1 MSKMN
6 WRTAGIVLSTLVGM
20 LALGAAFADGP
31 TPATEPAKVY
41 VPYEHLKPVLNSEKQ
56 GVFLPY
62 DEFQRL
68 WRAAKESPAG
78 LSGQAPMPYL
88 ISAARF
94 TGKVGA
100 ELATMQMNLTVDI
113 LADGWVEVPIGL
125 AEVAVSKA
133 SFGAAASA
141 PADAETPLLR
151 VVNGQYSLVTKGKGR
166 RTLVVDFVRQLVTEP
181 GLNVLTFRTPSAAIT
196 MLDLQI
202 GEENMKVDVEPMLAA
217 TTTQV
222 TADGKK
228 ATQLQAFLGA
238 ADRVKLSWK
247 PKTQAAEDLEP
258 VVIADQLQQIDVSEA
273 VISHTVEF
281 NYDIRRRGVDQFT
294 IQLPRDFRVIA
305 VDGANIAKWD
315 IVGGAAN
322 QTTQPAANAAKAAP
336 ATNAADAPV
345 QMLAVKLFAPAKDSY
360 KLTVKMERF
369 LQEAEATVA
378 LTPIVTHQ
386 ALRSTGLIALTHV
399 SRRSVEIRDAR
410 NLVRVDAGRLPESL
424 RSRAGVSA
432 YRFLSADY
440 AGQLAIAMVAPRIT
454 VNQLWALGV
463 DADRLELRGK
473 LNYTIERAGV
483 FELSMSLPEPW
494 EVISVGPAN
503 VVDDHQLV
511 GKGADRKLNLLLKRE
526 VSGAVSIDL
535 VARAPRA
542 AVQALR
548 GEQAATT
555 QPAGERAVEPVEFTL
570 PLPASANLQMCTGQ
584 LVLFLAGQFRA
595 EIDKLDQLS
604 PLPLERAAGF
614 ASMGSLAPALA
625 FEYQAID
632 RSRPAGAKFRIAAK
646 PAQVSAV
653 VYRLVNIQPG
663 SLEQQAVVEYRVQH
677 APVDT
682 FYLQVPA
689 SLAGDIRIQGKDIK
703 EQPQVDAPED
713 TGMRGHGDAEKDA
726 NPRISASDRL
736 RVATHDS
743 QISSGKFVYYKI
755 VLQAPITGA
764 YTLAV
769 TCRQPFQAGTVDKP
783 ALVKVEPI
791 LAAGKL
797 SDQNGYVTIAKADTL
812 AIAAPEFKNLT
823 PADPGS
829 ETDLPYAPH
838 RQVAV
843 IAFKYAA
850 PPFELT
856 LPVVLQQEADVFTK
870 IVTAAIMEQVIDR
883 QGTLNTHATFLVSSS
898 RGDRLAFT
906 LPARA
911 KVFSVQLNGAE
922 AAVEPGASADGRVVR
937 MPPSAGQVSRV
948 VLEISYGLD
957 NASAADLAGP
967 ELPKDIPVQQTIW
980 RLCVP
985 QEDYVIG
992 YDRTFA
998 RVNSQAS
1005 QNLLE
1010 ALAAGQATKPAFKL
1024 AQQGQVW
1031 DFTRQG
1037 APGKLSVHLVSRE
1050 TFHIS
1055 IWVAVLAIG
1064 AFMLRLRGF
1073 TRTLI
1078 VLAAAV
1084 AMSVMDLIWPL
1095 LVDQVCL
1102 AVGGPV
1108 GIVAMLWLAQWI
1120 FIRMPRARKEA
1131 RDAATP
1137 PFPVTLVPVQA
1148 RPSDAAPAAGSVVSD
1163 VAEKQTSA
1171 DDAAKK
1177 E

>member
-1 MSKMN
+1 MIKAN
-6 WRTAGIVLSTLVGM
+6 WRAAGIALAALAGM
-20 LALGAAFADGP
+20 AACGAAFADGP
-31 TPATEPAKVY
+31 APATEPAKVY

-68 WRAAKESPAG
+68 WRAAKGTPAG
-78 LSGQAPMPYL
+78 LAGQAPPMPYL

-94 TGKVGA
+94 NGKVGA

-133 SFGAAASA
+133 SFSASASA
-141 PADAETPLLR
+141 PANAETPLLR
-151 VVNGQYSLVTKGKGR
+151 VVNGQYSLVTRGKGR

-273 VISHTVEF
+273 VIAHTVEM

-305 VDGANIAKWD
+305 VDGTNIARWD
-315 IVGGAAN
+315 IVGGAAGQN
-322 QTTQPAANAAKAAP
+322 ATQPAANGAARVVS
-336 ATNAADAPV
+336 ATNVADAPV

-360 KLTVKMERF
+360 KLTIRMERF
-369 LQEAEATVA
+369 LQESQAAVA

-386 ALRSTGLIALTHV
+386 ALRSTGLIALTHAA
-399 SRRSVEIRDAR
+399 RRSVEIRDAR
-410 NLVRVDAGRLPESL
+410 NLVRVDAGRLPEAL
-424 RSRAGVSA
+424 RSRPGVSA

-440 AGQLAIAMVAPRIT
+440 AGQLAVATVAPRISLQ
-454 VNQLWALGV
+454 QLWSLGV
-463 DADRLELRGK
+463 DADRLELRGR
-473 LNYTIERAGV
+473 LNYVIERAGV
-483 FELSMSLPEPW
+483 FELSMNLPEPW
-494 EVISVGPAN
+494 EIVSIGPSG
-503 VVDDHQLV
+503 VVDDHQFT
-511 GKGADRKLNLLLKRE
+511 GKGAQRKLNLLLKRE
-526 VSGAVSIDL
+526 VSGAVGIDL
-535 VARAPRA
+535 VARMPRGA
-542 AVQALR
+542 AV
-548 GEQAATT
+548 QAATT
-555 QPAGERAVEPVEFTL
+555 QPAGERSEEGVEFSL
-570 PLPASANLQMCTGQ
+570 PLPASTNLQMCTGQ
-584 LVLFLAGQFRA
+584 VVLYLASRYRA
-595 EIDKLDQLS
+595 EIENLDQLS
-604 PLPLERAAGF
+604 PMPLERASGVGTF
-614 ASMGSLAPALA
+614 GSLTPVLA
-625 FEYQAID
+625 FEYQAVD
-632 RSRPAGAKFRIAAK
+632 RNRPAGAKFRIAAK

-663 SLEQQAVVEYRVQH
+663 ALEQQAVVEYHVQH

-689 SLAGDIRIQGKDIK
+689 SMAPDIRIQGRDIK
-703 EQPQVDAPED
+703 EQPQIPAGEA
-713 TGMRGHGDAEKDA
+713 RGAVNELPGAGERASSRPAGGAETPRSGDAC
-726 NPRISASDRL
+726 
-736 RVATHDS
+736 
-743 QISSGKFVYYKI
+743 VYYKI
-755 VLQAPITGA
+755 VLQSPVTGV
-764 YTLAV
+764 YSLTV
-769 TCRQPFQAGTVDKP
+769 TCRQPFQAGTADKP
-783 ALVKVEPI
+783 AMVKVEPI

-797 SDQNGYVTIAKADTL
+797 SDQSGYVSIAKADTL
-812 AIAAPEFKNLT
+812 AVASPEFRNLV

-838 RQVAV
+838 RQLAV
-843 IAFKYAA
+843 LAFKYAA

-906 LPARA
+906 LPPRA

-922 AAVEPGASADGRVVR
+922 AAVESGSTPDTRVVR

-948 VLEISYGLD
+948 VLEISYGMD
-957 NASAADLAGP
+957 NAQASDLAGP
-967 ELPKDIPVQQTIW
+967 ELPKDIPVQQTVW
-980 RLCVP
+980 RLWVP
-985 QEDYVIG
+985 REDYVIG
-992 YDRTFA
+992 HDRTFA
-998 RVNSQAS
+998 RVSSQGS
-1005 QNLLE
+1005 QDLLE
-1010 ALAAGQATKPAFKL
+1010 SLATGQAVKPSFKL
-1024 AQQGQVW
+1024 APQGQVW

-1037 APGKLSVHLVSRE
+1037 SPGRLSVQLVSRE
-1050 TFHIS
+1050 AFHIG
-1055 IWVAVLAIG
+1055 IWIAALVIG
-1064 AFMLRLRGF
+1064 AFMLRFKGF
-1073 TRTLI
+1073 TRVLI
-1078 VLAAAV
+1078 VLGAAV
-1084 AMSVMDLIWPL
+1084 IASVLDMILPL
-1095 LVDQVCL
+1095 LVDQAGRAAEVP
-1102 AVGGPV
+1102 AA
-1108 GIVAMLWLAQWI
+1108 IVLLLWLAQWV
-1120 FIRMPRARKEA
+1120 FIRLPRARKEA
-1131 RDAATP
+1131 RAASEESRTAP
-1137 PFPVTLVPVQA
+1137 P
-1148 RPSDAAPAAGSVVSD
+1148 AGSVV
-1163 VAEKQTSA
+1163 ENGSA
-1171 DDAAKK
+1171 GDASRK